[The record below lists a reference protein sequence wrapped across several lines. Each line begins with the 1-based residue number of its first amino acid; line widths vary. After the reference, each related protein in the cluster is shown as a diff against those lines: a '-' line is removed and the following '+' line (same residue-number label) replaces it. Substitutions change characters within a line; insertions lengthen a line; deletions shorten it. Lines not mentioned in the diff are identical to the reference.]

1 MVLLSMLKRLFI
13 LGLLVIAADT
23 THAQVDLAHPFYL
36 LEAGQVSLE
45 LKAGLFIEEHEYEKA
60 KVVQDLFEYEH
71 TFYKLGGL
79 LGLENKRQVGLEA
92 SILSDGKLNKQY
104 STLLN
109 LPNQNISYKGFHALE
124 GFFQQHFET
133 DNDKDKLA
141 FEIRLKGSFLNG
153 KETNNTYQG
162 KDISISLLYSHIH
175 RDEWRIYGDLHAE
188 IIGKKKI
195 RKYDGEDEIVSPYS
209 QFGNLIGVQWLHN
222 KFWLEVNGL
231 FYLTTD
237 YNSQSKSYTRLTD
250 KGFVI
255 AGKIMAGYYINPG
268 FIVTIDHSRRGSNFN
283 VISES
288 TTEANEFE
296 IETQYTQLGLTWL
309 F

>member
-1 MVLLSMLKRLFI
+1 MVEIIMLIRIFT
-13 LGLLVIAADT
+13 LGILLVAANT

-36 LEAGQVSLE
+36 LDAGQATLE
-45 LKAGLFIEEHEYEKA
+45 LKSGIYLEEHEYEKA

-79 LGLENKRQVGLEA
+79 LGLNGKKQIGLETTF
-92 SILSDGKLNKQY
+92 LSNGKLSKQY
-104 STLLN
+104 SPLLN
-109 LPNQNISYKGFHALE
+109 LPNHDISYKGFHALE

-133 DNDKDKLA
+133 ENDKDQLA
-141 FEIRLKGSFLNG
+141 FEVRMKGSFLNG

-162 KDISISLLYSHIH
+162 KDISISLLYSHTH
-175 RDEWRIYGDLHAE
+175 REEWRIYGDLHAE
-188 IIGKKKI
+188 IIGKKTTLKH
-195 RKYDGEDEIVSPYS
+195 DGEEEIVSPYS
-209 QFGNLIGVQWLHN
+209 QFGNLIGVQWLRG
-222 KFWLEVNGL
+222 KFWFEVNGL

-255 AGKIMAGYYINPG
+255 GGKILAGYYITPEV
-268 FIVTIDHSRRGSNFN
+268 IITVDHSRRGSSFN

-288 TTEANEFE
+288 TTEANVFE
-296 IETQYTQLGLTWL
+296 IETQYSQLGLTWL